1 MEIDV
6 YTPQGH
12 STYIGAAPLFAALLF
27 SVADVYRVTC
37 VKKRLRKHRGRFLP
51 STSMQ

>member
-6 YTPQGH
+6 YTSQGR
-12 STYIGAAPLFAALLF
+12 STYIGAAPLF
-27 SVADVYRVTC
+27 SVADVYRVIS